1 MSKRIIGTQNLLS
14 DPIGSMIECLFLN
27 ITRLKTGI
35 FEEVPN
41 LSQTFAMNVSI
52 TFFSILTF
60 ESSLMIRTENPC
72 KTPDNFNGTC
82 VAVKQC
88 RPISRVLKTDLST
101 EQRNF
106 LRNSQCG
113 REGDDILVCC
123 PNSFT
128 IEDLP
133 STKYCGTQV
142 ADKIVGGGETS
153 INEYPWY
160 ESNLKIKSLR
170 LQFF

>member
-1 MSKRIIGTQNLLS
+1 MSIFKYNSVENGNFW
-14 DPIGSMIECLFLN
+14 GSPQFIPN
-27 ITRLKTGI
+27 IRCEYI
-35 FEEVPN
+35 NNF
-41 LSQTFAMNVSI
+41 FA
-52 TFFSILTF
+52 ILTF
-60 ESSLMIRTENPC
+60 ESSLMIRTEDPC

-82 VAVKQC
+82 IAVKQC